1 MQELTMAA
9 IEAVGADQP
18 SDWELRPENHIAA
31 LKNPAAAAPLVEL
44 LKNTEL
50 VPLVN
55 QYVSANRQAIAAQ
68 ATYKR
73 YARLS
78 AMGSLLAV
86 VIASI
91 MLLPRVGG
99 ISDETV
105 TTAAVLQFL
114 LLLLSFIT
122 SLWLAWRK
130 PYDVWMRKRAD
141 AEIARIQLFRHV
153 TTANVSREANG
164 IPLLP
169 LQLEYFRRF
178 HLDIQR
184 VYYRERGE
192 QHKRAVRRRSVW
204 RSVALIFVFVA
215 AVPVL
220 WTIQGKDW
228 IPVWVG
234 QWLALLPPEGEFAQ
248 RLFLCL
254 GLIGGA
260 LQGFLAANAL
270 ISYDDRNSARYAET
284 RENLDDLAARPLN
297 EAREAAAVGD
307 RSRVYAF
314 YALVDEQVSSEH
326 REWTAIRRLV
336 PDLSLDRLRELRL
349 PIATR

>member
-1 MQELTMAA
+1 MQEVTMAA

-18 SDWELRPENHIAA
+18 SDWELRPESHIAA
-31 LKNPAAAAPLVEL
+31 LKNPAAAAPLVKL
-44 LKNTEL
+44 LKNMDL
-50 VPLVN
+50 VPIVN
-55 QYVSANRQAIAAQ
+55 QYVSANREAVAAQ

-78 AMGSLLAV
+78 AIGSLLAV
-86 VIASI
+86 VIASV

-99 ISDETV
+99 IGDEIV
-105 TTAAVLQFL
+105 TTAAVFQFVL
-114 LLLLSFIT
+114 LTLSIIA

-153 TTANVSREANG
+153 TTADGSREANSL
-164 IPLLP
+164 PVLP

-192 QHKRAVRRRSVW
+192 QHKRAVRRRLVW
-204 RSVALIFVFVA
+204 RSIALIFVFAA
-215 AVPVL
+215 AVPIL
-220 WTIQGKDW
+220 WTVQGKDW
-228 IPVWVG
+228 IPSWVE
-234 QWLALLPPEGEFAQ
+234 QWLTLLPPEGEFAQ

-270 ISYDDRNSARYAET
+270 ISYDERNSARYRET

-297 EAREAAAVGD
+297 EAREAAAAGD
-307 RSRVYAF
+307 RSRVYGF

-326 REWTAIRRLV
+326 REWTAIRQLV

-349 PIATR
+349 PLAIR